1 MLLAKFCMKC
11 GFFRLAKRLALLEVL
26 LLVDPAAV
34 AAASPWT
41 FSDKT
46 VLKAEVLVSTWGNR
60 AWVGLEAPLLR
71 PPPPGKAALAR
82 LAASATEA
90 AAIGSTS
97 DSLFL
102 GLAFSTK
109 SLHSPLRNF

>member
-26 LLVDPAAV
+26 LVEVDPAV
-34 AAASPWT
+34 AAASPCT

-60 AWVGLEAPLLR
+60 AWVGLEAPLFR
-71 PPPPGKAALAR
+71 PPPGKAALAR

-90 AAIGSTS
+90 AAMGSTS
-97 DSLFL
+97 DSLFR
-102 GLAFSTK
+102 GLAFSIK

>member
-1 MLLAKFCMKC
+1 MD
-11 GFFRLAKRLALLEVL
+11 EV
-26 LLVDPAAV
+26 VPAAA
-34 AAASPWT
+34 AAASPCT

-46 VLKAEVLVSTWGNR
+46 VLKAEVLVSTCGNK
-60 AWVGLEAPLLR
+60 AWVGLEAPLL
-71 PPPPGKAALAR
+71 PPGKAAAR

-109 SLHSPLRNF
+109 SRHSPLRNF

>member
-1 MLLAKFCMKC
+1 M
-11 GFFRLAKRLALLEVL
+11 
-26 LLVDPAAV
+26 V